1 MLEKYIH
8 QIDRWVKYLF
18 HCYTIFSCEH
28 LRFVLVFVVVVNAPG
43 QLLFLNTFKSVI
55 SLLGNILR
63 EISFVC
69 VVYVCVY
76 IHLHPFHYICSEAL
90 WEPFRTLLSIFL
102 IKNLLNSCFDKP
114 TIEEILQALRDDG
127 SDWAMKQ
134 VEVWPLSLALNPLA
148 PESD

>member
-1 MLEKYIH
+1 ML
-8 QIDRWVKYLF
+8 W
-18 HCYTIFSCEH
+18 
-28 LRFVLVFVVVVNAPG
+28 
-43 QLLFLNTFKSVI
+43 
-55 SLLGNILR
+55 NILR

-90 WEPFRTLLSIFL
+90 WEPFRTLQSIFL

-134 VEVWPLSLALNPLA
+134 VEVRPLSLTLNPLA